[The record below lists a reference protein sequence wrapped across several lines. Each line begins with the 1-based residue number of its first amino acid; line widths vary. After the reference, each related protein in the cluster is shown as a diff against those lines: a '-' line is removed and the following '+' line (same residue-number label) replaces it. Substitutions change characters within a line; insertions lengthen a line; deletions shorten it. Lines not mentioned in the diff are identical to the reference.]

1 MRMKWGLKM
10 TKARI
15 AVLEDYFNCLSY
27 RIETIKYE
35 RKDDIVS
42 MMLNWQISVKI
53 LGYEF
58 IEKGMGER
66 RGIKYLEYKLV
77 KINKQEN

>member
-1 MRMKWGLKM
+1 M

-27 RIETIKYE
+27 RTKTIEYE
-35 RKDDIVS
+35 RKEDIVS
-42 MMLNWQISVKI
+42 MMLNWQITVKI

-58 IEKGMGER
+58 VEKGMRER
-66 RGIKYLEYKLV
+66 NGIKHPEYELV
-77 KINKQEN
+77 EINK